1 MEDQQRTTTKS
12 ILDGY
17 SGYVLD
23 IPDGK
28 KSILDSSLTKDV
40 KQNFKRSRSKYNSNL

>member
-23 IPDGK
+23 IPDGNK
-28 KSILDSSLTKDV
+28 KILE
-40 KQNFKRSRSKYNSNL
+40 RSRKSNVKLFEK

>member
-23 IPDGK
+23 IPDGNK
-28 KSILDSSLTKDV
+28 KI
-40 KQNFKRSRSKYNSNL
+40 FERSKKLSVKLFKK